1 MAFCGGT
8 WITQNKVL
16 PGAYINVVSAGIASA
31 ALSDRGIATMPLE
44 LDWGPEDKIFK
55 VTTGD
60 MQKYSKKI
68 FGYGYTD
75 EKMKGLRDLFA
86 GGTLVL
92 YAYRLN
98 GGGVKAAND
107 YATAKYTGIR
117 GNDIKISIAKD
128 IDDPDSWNVTT
139 YLDTSRIEVQNVKK
153 AADLKDNDYVSFK
166 TESMELAAVASAAL
180 TGGTNGTVDGDAHAK
195 YQAKA
200 EAYGFNTMGVVITD
214 EVTKKLYVAYVKR
227 MRDEVGKKFQLVLYK
242 SDADYM
248 GVISTP
254 NKTTDEG
261 WPEASAVYW
270 LTGVECS
277 TAVNKSCEGRVY
289 DGEFSIEPID
299 NDLEDYIK
307 KGQLVF
313 DRNDDEIEIL
323 SDINTHITI
332 TEDCNEFF
340 CDNQTIRVVDQ
351 LANDDALLFKTRF
364 RGKFPNDDPGRNS
377 LKSGLCEI
385 REKLQNLRAIENF
398 KRDNVTVEQGE
409 SKKSVVVNNTVEV
422 VNAMSIMYMT
432 TVVK

>member
-1 MAFCGGT
+1 MSSMAM
-8 WITQNKVL
+8 
-16 PGAYINVVSAGIASA
+16 
-31 ALSDRGIATMPLE
+31 RM
-44 LDWGPEDKIFK
+44 
-55 VTTGD
+55 
-60 MQKYSKKI
+60 
-68 FGYGYTD
+68 
-75 EKMKGLRDLFA
+75 R
-86 GGTLVL
+86 
-92 YAYRLN
+92 
-98 GGGVKAAND
+98 
-107 YATAKYTGIR
+107 
-117 GNDIKISIAKD
+117 SI
-128 IDDPDSWNVTT
+128 
-139 YLDTSRIEVQNVKK
+139 L
-153 AADLKDNDYVSFK
+153 
-166 TESMELAAVASAAL
+166 
-180 TGGTNGTVDGDAHAK
+180 
-195 YQAKA
+195 AKA
-200 EAYGFNTMGVVITD
+200 EAHGFNTMGVVVTD
-214 EVTKKLYVAYVKR
+214 EVTKRLYVAYVKR